1 MLYNYKVLSNVTVI
15 DIKDNV
21 NLGGITVKKGK
32 KVVFFIVAIF
42 IILFTVSTVSGVS
55 YQYADKKTT
64 LINGVNDIRLGID
77 IQGGVD
83 VTFEPENGQDAT
95 EEQMDAAL
103 EVIKLRLSS
112 LSISDSETYM
122 DYTSNRIIVRFPWQA
137 GESDFDPESAV
148 QELGD
153 MAELSFHYGSD
164 STTDEDGN
172 TVPSGDTILTG
183 ANVTNA
189 STAAQTDS
197 STGERVWVVSLEF
210 DDEGTEAFASATS
223 ELYESSGSISIW
235 MDNEMISAP
244 TVNSVISDGKCVIEG
259 DFTYDSAKQLAD
271 QINSGAL
278 PFSLETTSFKT
289 ISPSVGT
296 GALNAMI
303 IAGMISLI
311 LISIYMIFLYRLPGF
326 VSVIALVGQV
336 AGTLACI
343 SGWFG
348 FMSSSTLT
356 IPGIA
361 GIILAIGMG
370 VDANIITNERIREEL
385 MTGNSLAIA
394 LKKGYSNALS
404 AIIDGNLTTI
414 LIAIV
419 LMGTFGVPSSVFAK
433 LLHFL
438 FFSLSSTTNSEIY
451 SFGFT
456 LMVGVI
462 LNLIMGVVA
471 TKLMVM
477 SLSSFKCFQ
486 KPAFYASL
494 KSKKSAKESEENAD

>member
-1 MLYNYKVLSNVTVI
+1 M
-15 DIKDNV
+15 
-21 NLGGITVKKGK
+21 KKGK

-42 IILFTVSTVSGVS
+42 IILFAVSTVSGVS
-55 YQYADKKTT
+55 YQYADKKSTI
-64 LINGVNDIRLGID
+64 INGVDDIRLGID

-112 LSISDSETYM
+112 LNISDSETYM
-122 DYTSNRIIVRFPWQA
+122 DYKSNRIIVRFPWQA

-148 QELGD
+148 KELGD
-153 MAELSFHYGSD
+153 MAELSFHYGSE
-164 STTDEDGN
+164 STTDENGN
-172 TVPSGDTILTG
+172 AVPSGETILTG
-183 ANVTNA
+183 ANVKKAT
-189 STAAQTDS
+189 TATQQDDQ
-197 STGERVWVVSLEF
+197 TGERKWVVSLEF
-210 DDEGTEAFASATS
+210 DSTGTEAFSNATS
-223 ELYESSGSISIW
+223 QLYSSKGSISIW
-235 MDNEMISAP
+235 MDNKMISEP

-259 DFTYDSAKQLAD
+259 NFTYDSAKKLAD

-289 ISPSVGT
+289 ISPSM
-296 GALNAMI
+296 GANALQAMV
-303 IAGMISLI
+303 IAGMIAFVLI
-311 LISIYMIFLYRLPGF
+311 AIYMIVLYRLPGF
-326 VSVIALVGQV
+326 VSVIALIGQV

-385 MTGNSLAIA
+385 TVGNSLALS

-414 LIAIV
+414 LIAII
-419 LMGTFGVPSSVFAK
+419 LMGTFGVPSSAFAK

-451 SFGFT
+451 SFGYT

-471 TKLMVM
+471 TRLMVM

-486 KPAFYASL
+486 KPALYAKVK
-494 KSKKSAKESEENAD
+494 KSKSVKESEENAK